1 MKKLALSLSVALLA
15 LAAPAFA
22 SSGEARSVS
31 VKTADLNLSSAAGVE
46 ALYSRIQGAAR
57 KVCSEA
63 EGRSAARVVEHRTCL
78 RTAMDSG
85 VIAADNAALSALH
98 LAKTGPAPA
107 FASK

>member
-46 ALYSRIQGAAR
+46 LVRRA
-57 KVCSEA
+57 KA
-63 EGRSAARVVEHRTCL
+63 EGGVPGCHLLRRRRAGTRRHARLVV
-78 RTAMDSG
+78 
-85 VIAADNAALSALH
+85 NAAIV
-98 LAKTGPAPA
+98 PAPCQH
-107 FASK
+107 SV